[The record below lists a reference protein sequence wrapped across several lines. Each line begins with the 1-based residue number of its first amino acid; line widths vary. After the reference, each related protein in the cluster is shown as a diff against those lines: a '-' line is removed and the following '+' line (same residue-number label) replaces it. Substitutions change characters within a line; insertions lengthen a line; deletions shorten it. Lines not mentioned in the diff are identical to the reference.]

1 MSYLLANAMWHI
13 SHICKGT
20 LIFYKR
26 RVASK
31 LLPILPLIFI
41 LLSILIIPAV
51 HEAYAYQ
58 PANNYTDGKLGVLV
72 PLYSYPTSQ
81 SWPGLISIKNANPS
95 VPMIAIINPDSGPGP
110 QPDPNFTRGI
120 NSLRSAGIIVLGYVY
135 TGYGAVN
142 ISTVDAEIS
151 DYKKWYGVGG
161 IMFDGMNSSSSDI
174 DYYSNIKSYASAEG
188 FNFTVGDPGT
198 SFSGNYIGLMNSFVV
213 YEGFGLPP
221 LALMESRTS
230 GYPRSDFA
238 VIAYGVKNF
247 NASYLSELSKYA
259 GWVYLTDNSSSNPY
273 ASIPQYEGN
282 FVSELSSINSNIS
295 TSQNTAKQ
303 PSQPNTPS
311 VIGANK
317 TYAYYILVVAMAI
330 IAAAYYLHVTRR
342 RKKISLLSETGP

>member
-1 MSYLLANAMWHI
+1 MAAEH
-13 SHICKGT
+13 G
-20 LIFYKR
+20 
-26 RVASK
+26 
-31 LLPILPLIFI
+31 
-41 LLSILIIPAV
+41 
-51 HEAYAYQ
+51 AYAYQ
-58 PANNYTDGKLGVLV
+58 LASNYTDGKLGMLV

-81 SWPGLISIKNANPS
+81 SWSRLIGIKNANPS
-95 VPMIAIINPDSGPGP
+95 VPIIAIVNPDSGPGIR
-110 QPDPNFTRGI
+110 PDPNFTRGI
-120 NSLRSAGIIVLGYVY
+120 NSLKSAGIIVLGYVY

-142 ISTVDAEIS
+142 ISTVDGEIN
-151 DYKKWYGVGG
+151 DYKKWYGVDG

-174 DYYSNIKSYASAEG
+174 DYYSNIKSNASAEG

-198 SFSGNYIGLMNSFVV
+198 SFSGNYIGLMDSFVV
-213 YEGFGLPP
+213 YEGLGLPP

-259 GWVYLTDNSSSNPY
+259 GWIYLTDNSSSNPY

-282 FVSELSSINSNIS
+282 FVSELSSINSNMS
-295 TSQNTAKQ
+295 TSQNTTKQ
-303 PSQPNTPS
+303 PSQPTLS
-311 VIGANK
+311 FIATNK
-317 TYAYYILVVAMAI
+317 TYSYYILVVAMVI